1 MFDVNGG
8 VGEGSLAEQS
18 AQSAQYGTECDFA
31 FPRWRVAPQ
40 HVHKV
45 VAPGWPMP
53 TGDEIDKGDATLP
66 ARQIAFVDAHATVVL
81 GGDPASEVNARRQSR
96 KLSANLRQSAASILR
111 RHLRRVPMEKV
122 INCPCGFVLRGQ
134 NDDEVVQ
141 KAQEH
146 AKSVHGMDLSRE
158 QALEM
163 ARPA

>member
-1 MFDVNGG
+1 M
-8 VGEGSLAEQS
+8 A
-18 AQSAQYGTECDFA
+18 
-31 FPRWRVAPQ
+31 
-40 HVHKV
+40 
-45 VAPGWPMP
+45 M
-53 TGDEIDKGDATLP
+53 GDEIDKGEAALP
-66 ARQIAFVDAHATVVL
+66 ARQIAFVHAHASVVL
-81 GGDPASEVNARRQSR
+81 GGYPAGEVNARRHKRQAFR
-96 KLSANLRQSAASILR
+96 KGAAKRSQYITATPKEVL
-111 RHLRRVPMEKV
+111 MEKV